1 MQRKTNMTVNFKQQP
16 GKPCGVFTIARA
28 MEDNRISPILSEFGM

>member
-1 MQRKTNMTVNFKQQP
+1 MQSTFKIRVTKQQP

-28 MEDNRISPILSEFGM
+28 MEDNRMSPVLSELRM